1 MEANHEII
9 IPGLDTE
16 SGIRQSG
23 SFNMYMELL
32 CDVYGI
38 IEKKC
43 AETEKYLKEGDLK
56 SFTTT
61 VHSLKTTCRMI
72 GHNSLSES
80 FLELEMIGKEGSL
93 EKAMD
98 KTPDVLARFRELK
111 TLLEP
116 YAVKEQDDKIPFSIE
131 ECNALLTEIEKA
143 ADDFDIISAEE
154 AIKKLL
160 TYQCDKELSDKLS
173 QLSTFVNELDYD
185 EAKALC
191 TEIKSLIK

>member
-16 SGIRQSG
+16 SGIKQSG
-23 SFNMYMELL
+23 SFDMYLELL

-43 AETEKYLKEGDLK
+43 AETEKYLNEGDLK

-72 GHNSLSES
+72 GHSKLSES

-116 YAVKEQDDKIPFSIE
+116 YAIKEQIDKIPFSIE

-173 QLSTFVNELDYD
+173 QLSTLVNELDYD

-191 TEIKSLIK
+191 TEIKALIK